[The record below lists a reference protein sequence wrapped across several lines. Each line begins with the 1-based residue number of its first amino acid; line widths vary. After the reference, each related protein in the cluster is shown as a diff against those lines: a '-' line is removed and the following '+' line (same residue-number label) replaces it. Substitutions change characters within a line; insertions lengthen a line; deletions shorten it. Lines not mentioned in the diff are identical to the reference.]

1 MPPFQDSEGLH
12 QLVMWHPNTKL
23 EQELSQA
30 EIDDVVQLQRFL
42 LSVTAK
48 DVSLLIT
55 FREVDA
61 GSTESGMEQQL
72 SFVEQEK
79 RCIGGCTNFL
89 LKFSCYCSL
98 RVFLLK

>member
-1 MPPFQDSEGLH
+1 MPFQDSEGLH

-55 FREVDA
+55 FREVA
-61 GSTESGMEQQL
+61 RNRSSSAESGGPDTGIGKL
-72 SFVEQEK
+72 SFGQVDQCCKPSDISCDVE
-79 RCIGGCTNFL
+79 T
-89 LKFSCYCSL
+89 
-98 RVFLLK
+98 V

>member
-61 GSTESGMEQQL
+61 GSAESGMDGATTL
-72 SFVEQEK
+72 F
-79 RCIGGCTNFL
+79 C
-89 LKFSCYCSL
+89 
-98 RVFLLK
+98 

>member
-61 GSTESGMEQQL
+61 GNSTESGMDGATL
-72 SFVEQEK
+72 F
-79 RCIGGCTNFL
+79 C
-89 LKFSCYCSL
+89 
-98 RVFLLK
+98 

>member
-1 MPPFQDSEGLH
+1 MIFQDSEGLH

-55 FREVDA
+55 FREVAARNSSADSDT
-61 GSTESGMEQQL
+61 GIDEPHFDLHQVSH
-72 SFVEQEK
+72 
-79 RCIGGCTNFL
+79 
-89 LKFSCYCSL
+89 
-98 RVFLLK
+98 

>member
-61 GSTESGMEQQL
+61 GNTESGMEQL
-72 SFVEQEK
+72 S
-79 RCIGGCTNFL
+79 L
-89 LKFSCYCSL
+89 LKSL
-98 RVFLLK
+98 

>member
-1 MPPFQDSEGLH
+1 MPLLQDSEGLH

-23 EQELSQA
+23 EQELSQS

-55 FREVDA
+55 FREVA
-61 GSTESGMEQQL
+61 RHTGSDTGKDWSMANSIL
-72 SFVEQEK
+72 SLLYRNRLK
-79 RCIGGCTNFL
+79 GGP
-89 LKFSCYCSL
+89 
-98 RVFLLK
+98 

>member
-1 MPPFQDSEGLH
+1 MAPFQDSEGLH

-48 DVSLLIT
+48 DVFLLIT

-61 GSTESGMEQQL
+61 GSTESGMEQ
-72 SFVEQEK
+72 
-79 RCIGGCTNFL
+79 
-89 LKFSCYCSL
+89 FSL
-98 RVFLLK
+98 VTK

>member
-1 MPPFQDSEGLH
+1 MQQKIFLYVVLIPNIINAMHTFQDSEGLH

-61 GSTESGMEQQL
+61 GSTESGMDGATL
-72 SFVEQEK
+72 F
-79 RCIGGCTNFL
+79 
-89 LKFSCYCSL
+89 
-98 RVFLLK
+98 